1 MQKLFSFKLEVRMQH
16 EILVIETSDNFRYMQ
31 VTEFLIVSSYQFI
44 LSQSPKAIM
53 VMQKAAQSRIDH
65 MTLQWKGKKKLVPSV
80 LAQKYL
86 VILPRKYV
94 MHLRKLFCM
103 HTFSASKFD

>member
-65 MTLQWKGKKKLVPSV
+65 MTLQWKGKKKTCSLCIGTEISC
-80 LAQKYL
+80 Y
-86 VILPRKYV
+86 
-94 MHLRKLFCM
+94 F
-103 HTFSASKFD
+103 T